1 MPVKNRI
8 KISAAYNSFIQEIA
22 RLERFDYQNHLKFNN
37 NELTKAQMELMV
49 ESIFFAG
56 FRAYEGFIRE
66 IFVLYCLEK
75 TTTRKASIKSY
86 LKPKNFEHS
95 ELLVK
100 SSMPF
105 LDWTKPET
113 VIERS
118 ELYLENGY
126 PIKLPYT
133 TNLQQLKSFKTLRNH
148 IAHNSIESEIQYEKI
163 VRTYYH
169 GVRPLKIPTPGQ
181 YLMLTSRTIPGNYLL
196 LDFFGLM
203 KTISID
209 LT

>member
-8 KISAAYNSFIQEIA
+8 KISAAYNSFIQEIL
-22 RLERFDYQNHLKFNN
+22 RLERFDFQNHIKFNSK
-37 NELTKAQMELMV
+37 ELTKAQMELMV
-49 ESIFFAG
+49 ESIFFAA

-66 IFVLYCLEK
+66 LFVLYCLEK
-75 TTTRKASIKSY
+75 TTTRKTNVKSY

-113 VIERS
+113 VIERA

-133 TNLQQLKSFKTLRNH
+133 TNLQQLKTFKTLRNH
-148 IAHNSIESEIQYEKI
+148 IAHNSIESEIQYEKV
-163 VRTYYH
+163 VRTYYS
-169 GVRPLKIPTPGQ
+169 GVRPIKIPTPGQ
-181 YLMLTSRTIPGNYLL
+181 YLMLTSRINHTNYLL

>member
-1 MPVKNRI
+1 
-8 KISAAYNSFIQEIA
+8 
-22 RLERFDYQNHLKFNN
+22 
-37 NELTKAQMELMV
+37 
-49 ESIFFAG
+49 
-56 FRAYEGFIRE
+56 
-66 IFVLYCLEK
+66 
-75 TTTRKASIKSY
+75 
-86 LKPKNFEHS
+86 
-95 ELLVK
+95 
-100 SSMPF
+100 MPF

-126 PIKLPYT
+126 PVKLPYT
-133 TNLQQLKSFKTLRNH
+133 TNLQQLKNFKTLRNH

-163 VRTYYH
+163 VRTYNH

-181 YLMLTSRTIPGNYLL
+181 YLMLTSRINPGNYLL
-196 LDFFGLM
+196 LDFFNLL

>member
-8 KISAAYNSFIQEIA
+8 KISACYNSFILEIS
-22 RLERFDYQNHLKFNN
+22 RLERFDYQNHIKFNR

-66 IFVLYCLEK
+66 IFVLYCLQK
-75 TTTRKASIKSY
+75 TTSRKTNIKSY

-113 VIERS
+113 VIERA

-133 TNLQQLKSFKTLRNH
+133 TNLQQLKNFKTLRNH
-148 IAHNSIESEIQYEKI
+148 IAHNSSESEIQYEKL
-163 VRTYYH
+163 VRNYYH
-169 GVRPLKIPTPGQ
+169 GIRPLQIPSPGQ
-181 YLMLTSRTIPGNYLL
+181 YLMLTSRNNLAHYLL
-196 LDFFGLM
+196 LDFFSLM